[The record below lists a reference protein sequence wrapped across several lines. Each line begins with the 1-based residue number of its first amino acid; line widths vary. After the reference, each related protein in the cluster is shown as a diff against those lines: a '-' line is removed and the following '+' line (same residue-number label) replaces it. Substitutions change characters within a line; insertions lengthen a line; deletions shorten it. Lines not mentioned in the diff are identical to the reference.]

1 MFSHNPIC
9 LLPRERLF
17 PFADIS
23 SNHNHVSRYKFTVFN
38 LNELNRQDK
47 ISFGAMHNQ
56 NIEFLTVLLE
66 K

>member
-1 MFSHNPIC
+1 MFSHNSIC
-9 LLPRERLF
+9 RLPHERLF
-17 PFADIS
+17 PVADIS
-23 SNHNHVSRYKFTVFN
+23 GGHNHVSRYKFTVFN
-38 LNELNRQDK
+38 LNELNRRDK